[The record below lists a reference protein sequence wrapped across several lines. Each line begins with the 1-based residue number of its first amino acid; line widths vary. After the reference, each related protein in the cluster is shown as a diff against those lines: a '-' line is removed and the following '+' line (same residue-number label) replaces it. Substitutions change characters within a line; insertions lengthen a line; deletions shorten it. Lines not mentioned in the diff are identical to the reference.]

1 MKEDCHLSTF
11 GTKIR
16 NLREGLE
23 LSQQEAANHIGCSSK
38 VLSNY
43 ELDKREPD
51 FETLIKLCDF
61 YNVTADYLLNRTENP
76 KYFKEMVLNSESEIL
91 LYYFDKLPTQY
102 KKDVIRFAK
111 LNLLDLKDIDKDK

>member
-1 MKEDCHLSTF
+1 MSTF

-16 NLREGLE
+16 SLQEDLD
-23 LSQQEAANHIGCSSK
+23 LSQQEVSNQIGCSSK

-61 YNVTADYLLNRTENP
+61 FNVTADYLLDRTNNP
-76 KYFKEMVLNSESEIL
+76 KYFKEMVLNTQSETL
-91 LYYFDKLPTQY
+91 LYYFDKLPEQY
-102 KKDVIRFAK
+102 QRDVIRYAK
-111 LNLLDLKDIDKDK
+111 LNLLDFKNTDKDI

>member
-1 MKEDCHLSTF
+1 MSTF

-16 NLREGLE
+16 SLRENLD
-23 LSQQEAANHIGCSSK
+23 LSQQEVSNQIGCSSK

-61 YNVTADYLLNRTENP
+61 FNVTADYLLDRTDNP
-76 KYFKEMVLNSESEIL
+76 KYFKEMVLNTQSESL
-91 LYYFDKLPTQY
+91 LYYFDKLPEQY
-102 KKDVIRFAK
+102 KNDVVRYAK
-111 LNLLDLKDIDKDK
+111 LNLLDIKESDKDK